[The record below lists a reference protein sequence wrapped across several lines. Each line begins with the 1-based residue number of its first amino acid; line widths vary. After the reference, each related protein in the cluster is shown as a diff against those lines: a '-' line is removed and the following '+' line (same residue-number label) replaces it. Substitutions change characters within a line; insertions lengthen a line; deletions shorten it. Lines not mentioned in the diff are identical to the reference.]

1 MRHRARVR
9 TRYSPPPMLS
19 LALLL
24 AVFAQDP
31 APAAQP
37 KAPAARTFADVVVA
51 HFDTWDQ
58 DRDGTLSKQ
67 ELDALCVSHRVQGEE
82 AAAAAALKR
91 VVRSGKYEVPPLTKE
106 VLSKP
111 AANTKAVAKSA
122 SPAPTADVDRAA
134 DDADRRDSGEP
145 VQTATTTTTK
155 TSTTPSTTPA
165 LRKPNFQA
173 SYASGLK
180 KIRNTKRALFL
191 DETPDIDA
199 CKQGPLGDC
208 FFVAAVG
215 AFAHRDPEA
224 LKRMLVAQEDGNVRA
239 RFGNGQTIVVWPL
252 SDAELALSGSTGD
265 EGLWLPVL
273 EKAMG
278 SLRQD
283 ANPEKY
289 DTDTATDAI
298 ARGGSTAS
306 IVRILTGKTTERI
319 ALKKRPRSTKKD
331 AAGNPVLEPSKPAGD
346 YDALAARVRQAA
358 LSAFA
363 ERRLVTCG
371 TMQEAQPKGIAGK
384 HAYAVL
390 AYDAAADALHVWN
403 PHGNTHTPKGAPG
416 LEHGYPTKAGRF
428 AIPVADFVRVFAS
441 LVVETNVDLPKV
453 GDVKPSDAPAT
464 PLPNGGK

>member
-1 MRHRARVR
+1 
-9 TRYSPPPMLS
+9 MLT

-31 APAAQP
+31 VPAAQP
-37 KAPAARTFADVVVA
+37 KAQPARTFAEVVRA

-106 VLSKP
+106 VLSNPAASTKAAAKP
-111 AANTKAVAKSA
+111 AA
-122 SPAPTADVDRAA
+122 PAPSADTDRAA

-145 VQTATTTTTK
+145 TSAAATA
-155 TSTTPSTTPA
+155 PSTTPP
-165 LRKPNFQA
+165 LRKPNFQS

-180 KIRNTKRALFL
+180 KIRSSKRALFL

-215 AFAHRDPEA
+215 AFAHRDPVA
-224 LKRMLVAQEDGNVRA
+224 LKRMFVEQQDGSVLV
-239 RFGNGQTIVVWPL
+239 RFGNGQSVVVTPL

-265 EGLWLPVL
+265 EGMWLPVL

-283 ANPEKY
+283 ANPDKY
-289 DTDTATDAI
+289 DTETATDAI

-306 IVRILTGKTTERI
+306 MLRILTGHTTTRI

-331 AAGNPVLEPSKPAGD
+331 ERGNPVLEPSQPAGEHA
-346 YDALAARVRQAA
+346 ALAVRVREALTQA
-358 LSAFA
+358 LSS
-363 ERRLVTCG
+363 RRLAACG
-371 TMQEAQPKGIAGK
+371 TLQEAQPKGIAQK

-390 AYDAAADALHVWN
+390 AFDAAQDVVHLWN
-403 PHGNTHTPKGAPG
+403 PHGNTHTPKGPVG
-416 LEHGYPTKAGRF
+416 IEHGYPTKAGRF
-428 AIPVADFVRVFAS
+428 SVPVGEFVRIFGSV
-441 LVVETNVDLPKV
+441 VVET
-453 GDVKPSDAPAT
+453 GD
-464 PLPNGGK
+464 PLPSVDGPTQSGGGK

>member
-1 MRHRARVR
+1 
-9 TRYSPPPMLS
+9 MLS

-31 APAAQP
+31 APAAAQP
-37 KAPAARTFADVVVA
+37 KPQAARTFADVVRA

-58 DRDGTLSKQ
+58 DRDGTLSKH
-67 ELDALCVSHRVQGEE
+67 ELDVLCVSHRVQGEE

-111 AANTKAVAKSA
+111 AAPTKAAAKPA
-122 SPAPTADVDRAA
+122 APATPAPTADGDRAA

-145 VQTATTTTTK
+145 VQASASAT
-155 TSTTPSTTPA
+155 TTPSTTPP
-165 LRKPNFQA
+165 LRKPNFQS

-180 KIRNTKRALFL
+180 KIRNSKRALFL

-215 AFAHRDPEA
+215 AFAHRDPVA
-224 LKRMLVAQEDGNVRA
+224 LKRMFVEQQDGSVLV
-239 RFGNGQTIVVWPL
+239 RFGNGQSVVVTPL

-283 ANPEKY
+283 ANPDKY
-289 DTDTATDAI
+289 DTETATDAI

-306 IVRILTGKTTERI
+306 MLRILTGHTTTRI

-331 AAGNPVLEPSKPAGD
+331 ERGNPVLEPSQPAGEHA
-346 YDALAARVRQAA
+346 ALAVRVREALTQA
-358 LSAFA
+358 LSS
-363 ERRLVTCG
+363 RRLAACG
-371 TMQEAQPKGIAGK
+371 TLQEAQPKGIAQK

-390 AYDAAADALHVWN
+390 AFDAAQDVVHLWN
-403 PHGNTHTPKGAPG
+403 PHGNTHTPKGPAG

-428 AIPVADFVRVFAS
+428 SVPVAEFVRIFGSV
-441 LVVETNVDLPKV
+441 VVET
-453 GDVKPSDAPAT
+453 GD
-464 PLPNGGK
+464 PLPSVDGPLKPGAGK

>member
-1 MRHRARVR
+1 VRHRARVR

-51 HFDTWDQ
+51 HFDSWDQ
-58 DRDGTLSKQ
+58 DRDGTLSKH

-91 VVRSGKYEVPPLTKE
+91 VVRSGKFEVPPLTKE

-111 AANTKAVAKSA
+111 AASTKAVAKPA
-122 SPAPTADVDRAA
+122 SPAPTADADRAA

-145 VQTATTTTTK
+145 VQTAKEK
-155 TSTTPSTTPA
+155 TSATSSATPSTTPP
-165 LRKPNFQA
+165 LRKPNFQS

-180 KIRNTKRALFL
+180 KIRNSKRALFL

-215 AFAHRDPEA
+215 AFAHRDPVA
-224 LKRMLVAQEDGNVRA
+224 LKRMFVEQQDGSVLV
-239 RFGNGQTIVVWPL
+239 RFGNGQSVVVTPL

-273 EKAMG
+273 EKAIG

-283 ANPEKY
+283 ANPDKY
-289 DTDTATDAI
+289 DTETATDAI

-306 IVRILTGKTTERI
+306 MLRILTGHTTTRI

-331 AAGNPVLEPSKPAGD
+331 ERGNPVLEPSQPAGEHA
-346 YDALAARVRQAA
+346 ALAVRVREALTQA
-358 LSAFA
+358 LSS
-363 ERRLVTCG
+363 RRLAACG
-371 TMQEAQPKGIAGK
+371 TLQEAQPKGIAQK

-390 AYDAAADALHVWN
+390 AFDAAQDVVHLWN
-403 PHGNTHTPKGAPG
+403 PHGNTHTPKGPAG
-416 LEHGYPTKAGRF
+416 IEHGYPTKAGRF
-428 AIPVADFVRVFAS
+428 SVPVAEFVRIFGSV
-441 LVVETNVDLPKV
+441 VVET
-453 GDVKPSDAPAT
+453 GDVLPSVDGPLKPGA
-464 PLPNGGK
+464 GK

>member
-1 MRHRARVR
+1 
-9 TRYSPPPMLS
+9 MLT

-37 KAPAARTFADVVVA
+37 KPQAARTFADVVRA
-51 HFDTWDQ
+51 HFDGWDQ
-58 DRDGTLSKQ
+58 DRDDTLSKH

-111 AANTKAVAKSA
+111 AAPAKAAAKSA
-122 SPAPTADVDRAA
+122 TPATPAPSADSDRAA

-145 VQTATTTTTK
+145 VQASRSAATTAP
-155 TSTTPSTTPA
+155 STTPS
-165 LRKPNFQA
+165 LRKPNFQS

-215 AFAHRDPEA
+215 AFAHRDPAA
-224 LKRMLVAQEDGNVRA
+224 LKRMFVEQQDGSVLV
-239 RFGNGQTIVVWPL
+239 RFGNGQSVAVTPL

-273 EKAMG
+273 EKAIG

-289 DTDTATDAI
+289 DTETATDAI
-298 ARGGSTAS
+298 ARGGSTATML
-306 IVRILTGKTTERI
+306 RILTGHTTTRI

-331 AAGNPVLEPSKPAGD
+331 ERGNPVLEPSQPAGEHA
-346 YDALAARVRQAA
+346 ALAVRVREA
-358 LSAFA
+358 LTQAFA
-363 ERRLVTCG
+363 NGRLAACG
-371 TMQEAQPKGIAGK
+371 TLQEAQPKGIAQK

-390 AYDAAADALHVWN
+390 AFDPAQDVVHLWN
-403 PHGNTHTPKGAPG
+403 PHGNTHTPKGPAG

-428 AIPVADFVRVFAS
+428 SVPVAKFVRIFGSV
-441 LVVETNVDLPKV
+441 VVET
-453 GDVKPSDAPAT
+453 GE
-464 PLPNGGK
+464 PLPSVDGPTSSGGGK

>member
-1 MRHRARVR
+1 
-9 TRYSPPPMLS
+9 MLFAA
-19 LALLL
+19 LAFCLLP
-24 AVFAQDP
+24 QDP
-31 APAAQP
+31 AQ
-37 KAPAARTFADVVVA
+37 APQAGAKTATPTFAEVVA
-51 HFDTWDQ
+51 SHFVEWDQ
-58 DRDGTLSKQ
+58 DKNGELSGK
-67 ELDALCVSHRVQGEE
+67 EIDALCVAHRVRGEE
-82 AAAAAALKR
+82 AAAIAAIKR
-91 VVRSGKYEVPPLTKE
+91 VVRSGKYELPPMTIAGLC
-106 VLSKP
+106 KP
-111 AANTKAVAKSA
+111 AAAARGTKQPNGPSDGARAAGDKSVPAA
-122 SPAPTADVDRAA
+122 SGDEARAA

-145 VQTATTTTTK
+145 VPASTTAP
-155 TSTTPSTTPA
+155 STTPSTTPP
-165 LRKPNFQA
+165 LRKPNFQS

-453 GDVKPSDAPAT
+453 GDVKPSNAPAT

>member
-1 MRHRARVR
+1 
-9 TRYSPPPMLS
+9 MLFAA
-19 LALLL
+19 LAFCLLP
-24 AVFAQDP
+24 QDP
-31 APAAQP
+31 AQ
-37 KAPAARTFADVVVA
+37 APQAGAKTATPTFAEVVA
-51 HFDTWDQ
+51 SHFVEWDQ
-58 DRDGTLSKQ
+58 DKNGELSGK
-67 ELDALCVSHRVQGEE
+67 EIDALCVAHRVRGEE
-82 AAAAAALKR
+82 AAAIAAIKR
-91 VVRSGKYEVPPLTKE
+91 VVRSGKYELPPMTIAGLC
-106 VLSKP
+106 KP
-111 AANTKAVAKSA
+111 AAAARGTKQPNGPSDGARAAGDKSVPAA
-122 SPAPTADVDRAA
+122 SGDEARAA

-145 VQTATTTTTK
+145 VPA
-155 TSTTPSTTPA
+155 STTAPSTTPP
-165 LRKPNFQA
+165 LRKPNFQS

-306 IVRILTGKTTERI
+306 MLRILTGHTTTRI

-331 AAGNPVLEPSKPAGD
+331 ERGNPVLEPSQPAGEHA
-346 YDALAARVRQAA
+346 ALAVRVREALTQA
-358 LSAFA
+358 LSS
-363 ERRLVTCG
+363 RRLAACG
-371 TMQEAQPKGIAGK
+371 TLQEAQPKGIAQK

-390 AYDAAADALHVWN
+390 AFDAAQDVVHLWN
-403 PHGNTHTPKGAPG
+403 PHGNTHTPKGPAG

-428 AIPVADFVRVFAS
+428 SVPVAEFVRIFGSV
-441 LVVETNVDLPKV
+441 VVET
-453 GDVKPSDAPAT
+453 GD
-464 PLPNGGK
+464 PLPSVDGAVTPGAGK